1 MYLAPR
7 YLKQKLDSIYQEY
20 NKRKFVDPDPLL
32 YLYKYSDKKDREIAG
47 LIAASF
53 AYGQVLQ
60 IMKTVNFVL
69 ENMGPSPHAYVL
81 ERSERAMAEDF
92 KGFVY
97 RFANQSHL
105 AGLLCGIKQVVA
117 RYGSLENC
125 FYSGWSDSDGT
136 VLPGLVYLYN
146 RLDPDNRTG
155 HLLADP
161 QKTSACKR
169 SHLFLRWMVRKDSV
183 DPGGWD
189 QVKASSLVIP
199 LDRHMHRAGILLGF
213 TNRKSAD
220 AKTAFEIT
228 RGFQK
233 IVPHDPV
240 KYDFCLTRYGI
251 RNELSIEDLSAK
263 VYH

>member
-1 MYLAPR
+1 MPTDAQS
-7 YLKQKLDSIYQEY
+7 LKQKLDSIYLEY

-32 YLYKYSDKKDREIAG
+32 FLYNYPDKKDREIAG

-53 AYGQVLQ
+53 AYGRVLQ
-60 IMKTVNFVL
+60 IMKTVNSVL
-69 ENMGPSPHAYVL
+69 EKMRPSPYEYVL
-81 ERSERAMAEDF
+81 ERSGQGMAGDF

-97 RFANQSHL
+97 RFARQPHL
-105 AGLLCGIKQVVA
+105 TALLCGIKQVIT
-117 RYGSLENC
+117 RFGSLENC
-125 FYSGWSDSDGT
+125 FYSGLSDSDET
-136 VLPGLVYLYN
+136 VLPGLACLSRY
-146 RLDPDNRTG
+146 LDPDNRTG

-161 QKTSACKR
+161 VKKSACKR

-189 QVKASSLVIP
+189 KVDAASLIIP

-213 TNRKSAD
+213 TDRKSAD
-220 AKTAFEIT
+220 AKTALEIT
-228 RGFQK
+228 QGFRK

-251 RNELSIEDLSAK
+251 RNELSIKDLHAK